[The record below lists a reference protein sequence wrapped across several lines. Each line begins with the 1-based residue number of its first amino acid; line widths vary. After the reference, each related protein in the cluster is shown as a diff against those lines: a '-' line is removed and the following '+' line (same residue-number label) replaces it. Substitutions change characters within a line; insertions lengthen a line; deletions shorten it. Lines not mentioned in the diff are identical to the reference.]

1 VRRQPSGGIFGQN
14 HPPQGDTGPCFG
26 GGYGRRR
33 DLPPRAPGFVRI
45 TEPKIMKVV
54 APSALGS
61 GIDELPRIVDEL
73 AAVSI
78 SGGHGVLFHM

>member
-1 VRRQPSGGIFGQN
+1 
-14 HPPQGDTGPCFG
+14 
-26 GGYGRRR
+26 
-33 DLPPRAPGFVRI
+33 VRI

-61 GIDELPRIVDEL
+61 GIDELPRTVDEL